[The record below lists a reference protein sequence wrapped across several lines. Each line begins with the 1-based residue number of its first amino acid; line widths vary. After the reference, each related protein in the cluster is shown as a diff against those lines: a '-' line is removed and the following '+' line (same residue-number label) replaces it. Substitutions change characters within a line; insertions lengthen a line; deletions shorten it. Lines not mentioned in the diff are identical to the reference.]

1 MIQFCWVCCRAG
13 KTSIILVLIFL
24 LVEFALR
31 KFSLLQQHS
40 NEQHLNQAARWVC
53 SMLLPTICSV
63 SSLGWRCRHYSRL
76 HLINSYGN
84 KTIKSFTSGKAHP
97 NEFPTSEVE
106 ANPYGK
112 REHEH
117 RLRTKVVRG
126 SSRKREE
133 DGSSHKNYS
142 TQENGKGP
150 FVTQN
155 YST

>member
-1 MIQFCWVCCRAG
+1 MVPSGSSRQNCKESWR
-13 KTSIILVLIFL
+13 
-24 LVEFALR
+24 
-31 KFSLLQQHS
+31 QD
-40 NEQHLNQAARWVC
+40 NQVVHFWQGC
-53 SMLLPTICSV
+53 
-63 SSLGWRCRHYSRL
+63 
-76 HLINSYGN
+76 
-84 KTIKSFTSGKAHP
+84 P

-117 RLRTKVVRG
+117 RLRTKVVQG

-150 FVTQN
+150 FVPQN
-155 YST
+155 YSTQEKGQEKGKWPFVQQNHSTRRSHQNN